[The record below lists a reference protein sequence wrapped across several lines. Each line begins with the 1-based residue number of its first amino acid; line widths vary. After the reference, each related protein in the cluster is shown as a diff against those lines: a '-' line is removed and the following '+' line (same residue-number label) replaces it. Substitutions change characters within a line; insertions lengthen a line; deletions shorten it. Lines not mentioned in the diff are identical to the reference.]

1 MAALSS
7 TSTHLQHKRKRENVL
22 WELDLLESKLAKGSK
37 KPRLVRTKLAIDR
50 INKKTKKVQQNATKL
65 NDESKDTEVENTEE
79 NAEELAKRALELK
92 RKLVE
97 HRIYYWIKELGRSL
111 KKAKPFEIQ
120 RIVRRLKEARTT
132 NKEDEILKHEQ
143 ELLVIKVLDSNG
155 IAQAHLWKRLRRNRF
170 LYASQLLPYSPP
182 IVEMEKSEKGEDTAK
197 PELAAIKQDIIARL
211 FKTKIVQTVVVE
223 AIDGIVT
230 AVQLAH
236 NSLDNKKETKNQ
248 RQARKAPQ
256 SDNADEGSNV
266 EDRDEVS
273 DSNDEEQG
281 SDEADGD
288 KADDDKEGS
297 EDEDRESSSEMDT
310 SQYEG
315 LIVNESDEGEIEGDA
330 DDRYI
335 DYNEISDEDPELQYE
350 SDGQEESVSPL
361 EFVVKQ
367 AKSWTKPFKKEVEI
381 RKTDVKK
388 AKTIVLPSLNVGY
401 VSPSE
406 SDDDFYDEEHNAK
419 QRPPTQTQRKNRR
432 GQRARQKIWEQKYGN
447 SAAHLKKKEQERA
460 EKEERKQWRRRK
472 RLAQRGQQEVD
483 KVTDSAFKDQKSE
496 HQAVENKPL
505 HPSWAARQQKNKHI
519 DFKGKKIVFE

>member
-1 MAALSS
+1 MAAVSS
-7 TSTHLQHKRKRENVL
+7 TSTHLQPKRKRENVL

-50 INKKTKKVQQNATKL
+50 MNKKTKNVRQNATKL
-65 NDESKDTEVENTEE
+65 NEEIKDTEVENTEE

-120 RIVRRLKEARTT
+120 RIVRKLKEARTT
-132 NKEDEILKHEQ
+132 NREDEILKHEQ

-170 LYASQLLPYSPP
+170 LYASQLLPNSPP
-182 IVEMEKSEKGEDTAK
+182 NVETDKAEKGEDKSK

-211 FKTKIVQTVVVE
+211 FKTKTVQTVVVE

-230 AVQLAH
+230 VVELAH

-248 RQARKAPQ
+248 RQARRAPQ
-256 SDNADEGSNV
+256 SDNVDEGSNV

-273 DSNDEEQG
+273 DSNDEEEG
-281 SDEADGD
+281 RDEADGD
-288 KADDDKEGS
+288 SKEGS
-297 EDEDRESSSEMDT
+297 EDEDGESSSEIDI

-315 LIVNESDEGEIEGDA
+315 LIVNESDEGEIEGGA
-330 DDRYI
+330 DDGYI
-335 DYNEISDEDPELQYE
+335 DYNEISDEDPALQYE
-350 SDGQEESVSPL
+350 SDGHEESGSLL
-361 EFVVKQ
+361 EPVVKQ
-367 AKSWTKPFKKEVEI
+367 AKSRTKPFKKEVEI
-381 RKTDVKK
+381 PKTDVKR

-401 VSPSE
+401 VSASE

-419 QRPPTQTQRKNRR
+419 QSPPTQRKNRR
-432 GQRARQKIWEQKYGN
+432 GQRARQKIWEQKYGKN
-447 SAAHLKKKEQERA
+447 AAHLKKKEQERA
-460 EKEERKQWRRRK
+460 EKEERKQWRRRQ
-472 RLAQRGQQEVD
+472 RLAQRGQQAVD

-496 HQAVENKPL
+496 YQAVENKPL